1 MSCYVRDLETLNE
14 RARGLG
20 FANEIMRYLVL
31 GKGMMTF
38 GASLCA
44 ASVKVLPESAT
55 PDLQCVFAPASYNQ
69 ASFAGSTTGLVLPAD
84 RGRCGRCRAA
94 MS

>member
-1 MSCYVRDLETLNE
+1 MSQTSSNAVSLRSSRAFT

-20 FANEIMRYLVL
+20 FANEIMRYLVE

-44 ASVKVLPESAT
+44 ASVRVLDRVGYSGRAMR
-55 PDLQCVFAPASYNQ
+55 LR
-69 ASFAGSTTGLVLPAD
+69 AGEL
-84 RGRCGRCRAA
+84 
-94 MS
+94 